1 MTIQKIDIRFGDK
14 TYEVILED
22 GEVWY
27 IDPEEPGAITYL
39 PQVPGMKVTS
49 IEDAKR
55 LLVQKLKKTYA
66 PSMTFSD

>member
-1 MTIQKIDIRFGDK
+1 MTIQKIDVRFGDK
-14 TYEVILED
+14 SYEVILED

-27 IDPEEPGAITYL
+27 IDPEEPEAVTYL
-39 PQVPGMKVTS
+39 TQIPGMKVTS

-55 LLVQKLKKTYA
+55 LALQRIKKSQI

>member
-1 MTIQKIDIRFGDK
+1 MTIQKIDVRFGDK

-27 IDPEEPGAITYL
+27 IDPEEPNAITYL
-39 PQVPGMKVTS
+39 PQIPGMKITS
-49 IEDAKR
+49 IEDAKKAV
-55 LLVQKLKKTYA
+55 LQKVKKLYT

>member
-1 MTIQKIDIRFGDK
+1 MTIQKINLRFEDK
-14 TYEVILED
+14 SYEVILED

-27 IDPEEPGAITYL
+27 IDPAEPDSLTYL

-55 LLVQKLKKTYA
+55 LVLQKVKKSQVR
-66 PSMTFSD
+66 SMTFSD

>member
-1 MTIQKIDIRFGDK
+1 MTIQKIDVQFEDK
-14 TYEVILED
+14 SYEVILED

-27 IDPEEPGAITYL
+27 IDPEEPTAVTYL
-39 PQVPGMKVTS
+39 PQIPGMKVTS

-55 LLVQKLKKTYA
+55 LVIQKVKKSRI